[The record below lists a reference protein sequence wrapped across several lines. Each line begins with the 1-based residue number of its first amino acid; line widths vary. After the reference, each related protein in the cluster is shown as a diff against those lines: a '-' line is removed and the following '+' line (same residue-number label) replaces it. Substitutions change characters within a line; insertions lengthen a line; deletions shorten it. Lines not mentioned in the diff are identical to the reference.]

1 MSICTNGITYL
12 HIPKTAG
19 TSILDWVRNAP
30 LQVNQEWESHPPHS
44 VLNNLYPANIS
55 FTVIRNPWDRMV
67 SAYHYLRQISLP
79 EGSGWLKINNI
90 TEGNFPSFKDWIL
103 NLESYD
109 NPDGYWFR
117 PETAQSCW
125 IDVPVDII
133 IRYETLEQDFVH
145 IQELFGHHV
154 PLPHHY
160 KSKRSN
166 YRDYYDDITKSIV
179 AKLNEQDIDSFKYT
193 Y

>member
-19 TSILDWVRNAP
+19 TSILDWVRNAT
-30 LQVNQEWESHPPHS
+30 LHVHEEWESHPKHS
-44 VLNNLYPANIS
+44 TLKDLYPTNIS

-79 EGSGWLKINNI
+79 EGSSWLKLNNI
-90 TEGNFPSFKDWIL
+90 TQDNFPEFKDWVL
-103 NLESYD
+103 NLEYYD
-109 NPDGYWFR
+109 NPVAYWFR
-117 PETAQSCW
+117 PETPQSAW
-125 IDVPVDII
+125 IDAPVDII
-133 IRYETLEQDFVH
+133 IRYETLEQDFVR
-145 IQELFGHHV
+145 IQELFSHHV
-154 PLPHHY
+154 ALPHYY

-166 YRDYYDDITKSIV
+166 YKDYYDDVTKSIV